1 MAQDT
6 PPRDANCS
14 EVPLFIQVWEEHYE
28 ARGKNSK
35 PNNDEN
41 DDDSND

>member
-14 EVPLFIQVWEEHYE
+14 EDPLFIQVWAEHYE

-35 PNNDEN
+35 PDNDEN